1 MKINHSEKAVWDI
14 FSKFIR
20 ARDAD
25 WRGYVR
31 CISCGCIKNWKDGID
46 AGHFIAQGS
55 DSALKYNEINVNG
68 QCSEYCNRRMSGNL
82 IMYRIGLVRK
92 VGEEKVK
99 LLEQSHFFKTTK
111 KRPNQL
117 ELNAMYDYYSQK
129 FKELKKEK
137 CLD

>member
-1 MKINHSEKAVWDI
+1 MKINHTEDAVWRI

-25 WRGYVR
+25 WRGNCK
-31 CISCGCIKNWKDGID
+31 CISCGIMRNWKDGID
-46 AGHFIAQGS
+46 AGHFISQGS
-55 DSALKYNEINVNG
+55 DSALKYNEMNVNA

-82 IMYRIGLVRK
+82 ILYRIGLVRK
-92 VGEEKVK
+92 YGEDNVK
-99 LLEQSHFFKTTK
+99 KLEQSHFFKTTK
-111 KRPNQL
+111 KKMDQL
-117 ELNAMYDYYSQK
+117 QLNIMFDFYTKK